1 MSKIETTHLID
12 IFEEKTKKDLI
23 DLLSKDIKPEKYL
36 DELIKKS
43 KSKK

>member
-1 MSKIETTHLID
+1 MSKIETTYLKD
-12 IFEEKTKKDLI
+12 LFKEKTKKDLI
-23 DLLSKDIKPEKYL
+23 DLLNKDIKPEKFL